1 LGRTEGWQ
9 RRDLGERD
17 LGFEG
22 VGAVEDL
29 QSGEGFESL
38 GLGEVG

>member
-1 LGRTEGWQ
+1 MAEERFGR
-9 RRDLGERD
+9 ERD